1 MKSFFRRFH
10 PYIKNYYLYFFIA
23 FLATLLTAACTAWGT
38 YLVKP
43 VLDDI
48 FIKKDTQMLVFLP
61 FLVVLAYF
69 GKSFGMYVQMYFMN
83 YIGLDIV
90 RKIRDRMLA
99 HLLKM
104 EMEFFNKMRSG
115 ELISRITND
124 IGLIRA
130 SVSNFLAEFVRESL
144 TVIGLIGVVIYQS
157 PKLAVVG
164 LVIMPLAI
172 YPLATIIKKIKKI
185 SRLNQEKNS
194 DITAKLS
201 EIFNNVEII
210 KASNGEKIEE
220 KTFTEENNKFFKL
233 GLKATLIGQ
242 LSSPL
247 MEFLGSIA
255 IALVIYLG
263 GSEVIAGKM
272 SAGSFFSFITALFM
286 LYTPFKRLVNIASSF
301 QEAFVATDR
310 IFEIL
315 DREPQIKDGQK
326 SLQPPLAK
334 IEFKDVC
341 LKYDDKYAL
350 NAINVE
356 FSKNQIIALVG
367 KSGSGKSSL
376 VNLILRLYEPNSGEI
391 YINDKPIKSY
401 RQESIRD
408 NIAIV
413 TQRIFIFNDS
423 ISANVAYGSKCD
435 REKVIQ
441 SLKKAQAWDFVSGL
455 PDGIDTILD
464 EFGANLSGGQRQ
476 RIAIARAI
484 YKDPEVLILDEAT
497 SALDS
502 KTEEA
507 FKGTIDSIAKDK
519 IIILIA
525 HRPSTIELAH
535 KIYHFED
542 GKIITE
548 MKK

>member
-1 MKSFFRRFH
+1 MKHFFKRFY

-61 FLVVLAYF
+61 FLVVMAYF

-90 RKIRDRMLA
+90 RKIRDKMLG

-144 TVIGLIGVVIYQS
+144 TVIALIGVVIYQS

-272 SAGSFFSFITALFM
+272 TAGSFFSFITALFM

-326 SLQPPLAK
+326 SLHFPVAK
-334 IEFKDVC
+334 IEFKDVY

-350 NAINVE
+350 NGINVE

-391 YINDKPIKSY
+391 CINGESIQSY
-401 RQESIRD
+401 KQESIRD

-423 ISANVAYGSKCD
+423 ICANVAYGSKCD

-542 GKIITE
+542 GKLITE
-548 MKK
+548 TKK

>member
-1 MKSFFRRFH
+1 MKGFFRRFY

-90 RKIRDRMLA
+90 RKIRDRMLG

-272 SAGSFFSFITALFM
+272 TAGSFFSFITALFM

-315 DREPQIKDGQK
+315 DREPQIKDGHK
-326 SLQPPLAK
+326 SLHSPVAK
-334 IEFKDVC
+334 IEFKDVY

-350 NAINVE
+350 NGINVE

-391 YINDKPIKSY
+391 CINGESIQSY
-401 RQESIRD
+401 KQESIRD

>member
-1 MKSFFRRFH
+1 MKSFFRRFY
-10 PYIKNYYLYFFIA
+10 PYIKNYYLYFSIA

-48 FIKKDTQMLVFLP
+48 FIKKDTQMLVLLP

-90 RKIRDRMLA
+90 RKIRDRMLE

-157 PKLAVVG
+157 PKLAIVG

-172 YPLATIIKKIKKI
+172 YPLSTIIKKIKKI

-272 SAGSFFSFITALFM
+272 TAGSFFSFITALFM

-326 SLQPPLAK
+326 SLRSPVEK
-334 IEFKDVC
+334 IEFKDVY

-350 NAINVE
+350 NGINVE

-376 VNLILRLYEPNSGEI
+376 VNLILRLYDPNSGEI
-391 YINDKPIKSY
+391 YINGESIESY
-401 RQESIRD
+401 KQKSIRD

-423 ISANVAYGSKCD
+423 ISANVAYGNKYD

-542 GKIITE
+542 GKIISE
-548 MKK
+548 VKK

>member
-1 MKSFFRRFH
+1 MRMFFKRFY

-48 FIKKDTQMLVFLP
+48 FIKKNTQMLVILP

-90 RKIRDRMLA
+90 RKIRDRMLG

-124 IGLIRA
+124 IGLVRA

-157 PKLAVVG
+157 PKLAIVG

-220 KTFTEENNKFFKL
+220 KTFTQENHNFFKL

-272 SAGSFFSFITALFM
+272 TAGSFFSFITALFM

-310 IFEIL
+310 IFQIL
-315 DREPQIKDGQK
+315 DREPQIKDGEK
-326 SLQPPLAK
+326 SLRPPVKK
-334 IEFKDVC
+334 IQFKDVY

-350 NAINVE
+350 NDINVE

-391 YINDKPIKSY
+391 CINDEPIKSY

-423 ISANVAYGSKCD
+423 ICANVAYGSECD
-435 REKVIQ
+435 RERVME

-455 PDGIDTILD
+455 PLGIDTILD

-497 SALDS
+497 SALDA

-507 FKGTIDSIAKDK
+507 FKSTIDLIAKDK

-542 GKIITE
+542 GKIISE
-548 MKK
+548 VKK

>member
-1 MKSFFRRFH
+1 MKIFLKRFH
-10 PYIKNYYLYFFIA
+10 PYIRGYYVYFFIA

-48 FIKKDTQMLVFLP
+48 FIKKNTQMLTLLP

-90 RKIRDRMLA
+90 RKIRDRMLE

-104 EMEFFNKMRSG
+104 EMGFFNKIRSG

-144 TVIGLIGVVIYQS
+144 TVIGLVGVVIYQS
-157 PKLAVVG
+157 PKLAIVG

-172 YPLATIIKKIKKI
+172 YPLASIIKKIKKI

-210 KASNGEKIEE
+210 KASNGEKIEQ
-220 KTFTEENNKFFKL
+220 KTFTEENQKFFKL

-263 GSEVIAGKM
+263 GTEVIAGKM
-272 SAGSFFSFITALFM
+272 SAGAFFSFITALFM

-315 DREPQIKDGQK
+315 DRTPQIQDGKK
-326 SLQPPLAK
+326 SLCPPIQK
-334 IEFKDVC
+334 IDFKDVY
-341 LKYDDKYAL
+341 LKYDENYVL
-350 NAINVE
+350 NNINAE

-376 VNLILRLYEPNSGEI
+376 VNLILRLYEPNSGKI
-391 YINDKPIKSY
+391 LINGELIQSY
-401 RQESIRD
+401 KQESIRD

-413 TQRIFIFNDS
+413 TQRIFIFNDT
-423 ISANVAYGSKCD
+423 ISANVAYGAKYD
-435 REKVIQ
+435 KQKIIQ
-441 SLKKAQAWDFVSGL
+441 SLKKAQAWSFVSEL
-455 PDGIDTILD
+455 PDGIDTVLD
-464 EFGANLSGGQRQ
+464 EFGVNLSGGQRQ

-497 SALDS
+497 SALDA

-507 FKGTIDSIAKDK
+507 FKNTINSIAKDK

-535 KIYHFED
+535 KIYRFED
-542 GKIITE
+542 GRIIE
-548 MKK
+548 ESKK

>member
-1 MKSFFRRFH
+1 MKHFFKRFY

-61 FLVVLAYF
+61 FLIVMAYF

-90 RKIRDRMLA
+90 RKIRDKMLG

-144 TVIGLIGVVIYQS
+144 TVIALIGVVIYQS

-272 SAGSFFSFITALFM
+272 TAGSFFSFITALFM

-326 SLQPPLAK
+326 SLHSPVAK
-334 IEFKDVC
+334 IEFKDVY

-350 NAINVE
+350 NGINVE

-391 YINDKPIKSY
+391 CINGESIQSY
-401 RQESIRD
+401 KQESIRD

-423 ISANVAYGSKCD
+423 ICANVAYGSKCD

-542 GKIITE
+542 GKLITE
-548 MKK
+548 TKK

>member
-1 MKSFFRRFH
+1 MRIFLKRFR
-10 PYIKNYYLYFFIA
+10 PYIEAYYYHFFIA
-23 FLATLLTAACTAWGT
+23 FLATLLTAGCTAWGT

-48 FIKKDTQMLVFLP
+48 FIKKDTSMLVFLP

-83 YIGLDIV
+83 YIGLDII
-90 RKIRDRMLA
+90 RKIRDRMLE

-104 EMEFFNKMRSG
+104 EIDFFNKMRSG

-144 TVIGLIGVVIYQS
+144 TVIGLVCVVVYQS

-164 LVIMPLAI
+164 LIIMPLAI
-172 YPLATIIKKIKKI
+172 YPLASIIKKIKKI

-210 KASNGEKIEE
+210 KASNGEKIEQ
-220 KTFTEENNKFFKL
+220 KIFTEENHKFFKL

-263 GSEVIAGKM
+263 GAEVIAGKM
-272 SAGSFFSFITALFM
+272 SAGAFFSFITALFM

-301 QEAFVATDR
+301 QEAFVAADR

-315 DREPQIKDGQK
+315 DREPKIKDGEA
-326 SLQPPLAK
+326 SLCAP
-334 IEFKDVC
+334 IERISFKDVC
-341 LKYDDKYAL
+341 LKYDDTRAL
-350 NAINVE
+350 NKVNVE
-356 FSKNQIIALVG
+356 FFKNQIVALVG

-391 YINDKPIKSY
+391 FINDVSIQSY

-423 ISANVAYGSKCD
+423 ICANVAYGGKYD

-441 SLKKAQAWDFVSGL
+441 SLKKAQAWDFVSEL
-455 PDGIDTILD
+455 PNGIDTILD

-497 SALDS
+497 SALDA
-502 KTEEA
+502 KTEED
-507 FKGTIDSIAKDK
+507 FKDTIDCIAKNK

-535 KIYHFED
+535 RIYRFEN
-542 GKIITE
+542 GEIIDE
-548 MKK
+548 VKR

>member
-1 MKSFFRRFH
+1 MKGFFRRFY

-90 RKIRDRMLA
+90 RKIRDRMLG

-272 SAGSFFSFITALFM
+272 TAGSFFSFITALFM

-315 DREPQIKDGQK
+315 DREPQIKDGHK
-326 SLQPPLAK
+326 SLHSPVSK
-334 IEFKDVC
+334 IEFKDVY

-350 NAINVE
+350 NGINVE

-391 YINDKPIKSY
+391 CINGESIQSY
-401 RQESIRD
+401 KQESIRD

>member
-1 MKSFFRRFH
+1 MKSFFRRFY
-10 PYIKNYYLYFFIA
+10 PYIKNYYLYFSIA

-48 FIKKDTQMLVFLP
+48 FIKKDTQMLVLLP

-90 RKIRDRMLA
+90 RKIRDRMLE

-157 PKLAVVG
+157 PKLAIVG

-172 YPLATIIKKIKKI
+172 YPLSTIIKKIKKI

-272 SAGSFFSFITALFM
+272 TAGSFFSFITALFM

-326 SLQPPLAK
+326 SLRSPVEK
-334 IEFKDVC
+334 IEFKDVY

-350 NAINVE
+350 NGINVE

-376 VNLILRLYEPNSGEI
+376 VNLILRLYDPNSGVI
-391 YINDKPIKSY
+391 YINGESIESY
-401 RQESIRD
+401 KQKSIRD

-423 ISANVAYGSKCD
+423 ISANVAYGSKYD

-441 SLKKAQAWDFVSGL
+441 SLKKAQAWDFVSGF

-542 GKIITE
+542 GKIISE
-548 MKK
+548 VKK

>member
-1 MKSFFRRFH
+1 MKSFFRRFY
-10 PYIKNYYLYFFIA
+10 PYIKNYYLYFSIA

-48 FIKKDTQMLVFLP
+48 FIKKDTQMLVLLP

-90 RKIRDRMLA
+90 RKIRDRMLE

-157 PKLAVVG
+157 PKLAIVG

-172 YPLATIIKKIKKI
+172 YPLSTIIKKIKKI

-272 SAGSFFSFITALFM
+272 TAGSFFSFITALFM

-326 SLQPPLAK
+326 SLRSPVEK
-334 IEFKDVC
+334 IEFKDVY

-350 NAINVE
+350 NGINVE

-376 VNLILRLYEPNSGEI
+376 VNLILRLYDPNSGVI
-391 YINDKPIKSY
+391 YINGESIESY
-401 RQESIRD
+401 KQKSIRD

-423 ISANVAYGSKCD
+423 ISANVAYGNKYD

-542 GKIITE
+542 GKIISE
-548 MKK
+548 VKK

>member
-1 MKSFFRRFH
+1 MKSFFRRFY
-10 PYIKNYYLYFFIA
+10 PYIKNYYLYFSIA

-48 FIKKDTQMLVFLP
+48 FIKKDTQMLVLLP

-90 RKIRDRMLA
+90 RKIRDRMLE

-157 PKLAVVG
+157 PKLAIVG

-172 YPLATIIKKIKKI
+172 YPLSTIIKKIKKI

-272 SAGSFFSFITALFM
+272 TAGSFFSFITALFM

-326 SLQPPLAK
+326 SLRSPVEK
-334 IEFKDVC
+334 IEFKDVY

-350 NAINVE
+350 NGINVE

-376 VNLILRLYEPNSGEI
+376 VNLILRLYDPNSGEI
-391 YINDKPIKSY
+391 YINGESIESY
-401 RQESIRD
+401 KQKSIRD

-423 ISANVAYGSKCD
+423 ISANVAYGNKYD

-441 SLKKAQAWDFVSGL
+441 SLKRAQAWDFVSGL

-542 GKIITE
+542 GKIISE
-548 MKK
+548 VKK

>member
-1 MKSFFRRFH
+1 
-10 PYIKNYYLYFFIA
+10 
-23 FLATLLTAACTAWGT
+23 
-38 YLVKP
+38 
-43 VLDDI
+43 
-48 FIKKDTQMLVFLP
+48 MLVFLP

>member
-1 MKSFFRRFH
+1 MKSFFRRFY

-23 FLATLLTAACTAWGT
+23 FSATLLTAACTAWGT

-90 RKIRDRMLA
+90 RKIRDRMLE

-157 PKLAVVG
+157 PKLAIVG

-172 YPLATIIKKIKKI
+172 YPLSTIIKKIKKI

-272 SAGSFFSFITALFM
+272 TAGSFFSFITALFM

-315 DREPQIKDGQK
+315 DREPQIKDGKK
-326 SLQPPLAK
+326 SLHFPVKK
-334 IEFKDVC
+334 IEFKDVY

-350 NAINVE
+350 NGINAE

-376 VNLILRLYEPNSGEI
+376 VNLILRLYEPNSGKI
-391 YINDKPIKSY
+391 FINDESIQSY
-401 RQESIRD
+401 KQESIRD

-423 ISANVAYGSKCD
+423 ISANVAYGSKYD

-542 GKIITE
+542 GKIISE
-548 MKK
+548 VKK

>member
-1 MKSFFRRFH
+1 MKRFLRRFL
-10 PYIKNYYLYFFIA
+10 PYVRDYYVYFFIA
-23 FLATLLTAACTAWGT
+23 FLATILTAVCTAWGT

-48 FIKKDTQMLVFLP
+48 FIKKDTQMLVILP
-61 FLVVLAYF
+61 FLVVAAYL
-69 GKSFGMYVQMYFMN
+69 GKSLGMYIQTYFMS

-90 RKIRDRMLA
+90 RKIRDQMLG
-99 HLLKM
+99 HLLKL

-115 ELISRITND
+115 ELIARITND

-130 SVSNFLAEFVRESL
+130 SVSNYLAEFVRELL
-144 TVIGLIGVVIYQS
+144 TVICLIGVVIYQS

-172 YPLATIIKKIKKI
+172 YPLSRIIKKIKKI

-201 EIFNNVEII
+201 EIFNNIEII
-210 KASNGEKIEE
+210 KASNGEKLEN
-220 KTFTEENNKFFKL
+220 KNFNEENYKFFRL
-233 GLKATLIGQ
+233 GLKGTIIGQ

-255 IALVIYLG
+255 IAFVIYLG
-263 GSEVIAGKM
+263 GSEVIAGRM
-272 SAGSFFSFITALFM
+272 TAGAFFSFITALFM
-286 LYTPFKRLVNIASSF
+286 LYTPIKRLVGIASAW
-301 QEAFVATDR
+301 QEALVAGDR

-315 DREPQIKDGQK
+315 DKKPSINDGNKHLKPPVQSIAIENV
-326 SLQPPLAK
+326 SLHYSGTP
-334 IEFKDVC
+334 
-341 LKYDDKYAL
+341 AL
-350 NAINVE
+350 NGVSLEI
-356 FSKNQIIALVG
+356 FKNQIVAFVG

-376 VNLILRLYEPNSGEI
+376 VNLMLRLYEPSGGKI
-391 YINDKPIKSY
+391 CINGVELGDY
-401 RQESIRD
+401 TQESVRD
-408 NIAIV
+408 NVAIV

-423 ISANVAYGSKCD
+423 IAANVAYGKQID
-435 REKVIQ
+435 EEKVIT
-441 SLKKAQAWDFVSGL
+441 SLKKAQAWDFVSSL

-484 YKDPEVLILDEAT
+484 YKNPEVLILDEAT
-497 SALDS
+497 SALDA

-507 FKGTIDSIAKDK
+507 IKNTIATIREDK

-525 HRPSTIELAH
+525 HRPSTIELAD
-535 KIYHFED
+535 KVYHFED
-542 GKIITE
+542 GKIVRVS
-548 MKK
+548 

>member
-1 MKSFFRRFH
+1 MKHFFKRFY

-61 FLVVLAYF
+61 FLVVMAYF

-90 RKIRDRMLA
+90 RKIRDKMLG

-144 TVIGLIGVVIYQS
+144 TVIALIGVVIYQS

-272 SAGSFFSFITALFM
+272 TAGSFFSFITALFM

-326 SLQPPLAK
+326 SLHSPVAK
-334 IEFKDVC
+334 IEFKDVY

-350 NAINVE
+350 NGINVE

-391 YINDKPIKSY
+391 CINGESIQSY
-401 RQESIRD
+401 KQESIRD

-423 ISANVAYGSKCD
+423 ICANVAYGSKCD

-542 GKIITE
+542 GKLITE
-548 MKK
+548 TKK

>member
-1 MKSFFRRFH
+1 MKSFFRRFY
-10 PYIKNYYLYFFIA
+10 PYIKNYYLYFSIA

-90 RKIRDRMLA
+90 RKIRDRMLG

-157 PKLAVVG
+157 PKLAIVG

-272 SAGSFFSFITALFM
+272 TAGSFFSFITALFM

-326 SLQPPLAK
+326 SLHCPVAK
-334 IEFKDVC
+334 IEFKDVY

-350 NAINVE
+350 NGINAE

-376 VNLILRLYEPNSGEI
+376 VNLILRLYEPHSGEI
-391 YINDKPIKSY
+391 CINGESIESY
-401 RQESIRD
+401 KQESIRD

>member
-1 MKSFFRRFH
+1 MKSFFRRFY

-90 RKIRDRMLA
+90 RKIRDRMLG

-157 PKLAVVG
+157 PKLAIVG

-272 SAGSFFSFITALFM
+272 TAGSFFSFITALFM

-326 SLQPPLAK
+326 YLHCPVAK
-334 IEFKDVC
+334 IEFKDVY

-350 NAINVE
+350 NGINAE

-376 VNLILRLYEPNSGEI
+376 VNLILRLYEPHSGEI
-391 YINDKPIKSY
+391 CINGESIESY
-401 RQESIRD
+401 KQESIRD

>member
-334 IEFKDVC
+334 IEFKDVY

-350 NAINVE
+350 NGINVE

>member
-1 MKSFFRRFH
+1 MKSFFRRFY
-10 PYIKNYYLYFFIA
+10 PYIKNYYLYFSIA
-23 FLATLLTAACTAWGT
+23 FLATLLTATCTAWGT

-48 FIKKDTQMLVFLP
+48 FIKKDTQMLVLLP

-90 RKIRDRMLA
+90 RKIRDRMLE

-157 PKLAVVG
+157 PKLAIVG

-172 YPLATIIKKIKKI
+172 YPLSTIIKKIKKI

-272 SAGSFFSFITALFM
+272 TAGSFFSFITALFM

-326 SLQPPLAK
+326 SLRSPVEK
-334 IEFKDVC
+334 IEFKDVY

-350 NAINVE
+350 NGINVE

-376 VNLILRLYEPNSGEI
+376 VNLILRLYDPNSGVI
-391 YINDKPIKSY
+391 YINGESIESY
-401 RQESIRD
+401 KQKSIRD

-423 ISANVAYGSKCD
+423 ISANVAYGNKYD

-542 GKIITE
+542 GKIISE
-548 MKK
+548 VKK